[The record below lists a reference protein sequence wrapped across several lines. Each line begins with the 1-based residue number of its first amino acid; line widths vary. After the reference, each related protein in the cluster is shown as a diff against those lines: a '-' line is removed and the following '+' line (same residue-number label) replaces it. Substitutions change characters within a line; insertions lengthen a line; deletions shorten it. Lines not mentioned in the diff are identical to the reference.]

1 MNTTSFEIRSAI
13 IDDASDISELSTQL
27 GYLAHEPEIKD
38 RLNAILKSN
47 DHMVYVAVLSDG
59 KAVAWIHVYRAQ
71 RIETGVFAEIGGFI
85 VSETFRN
92 KGIGKKLLEAAEKWA
107 ISKKLSKLRVRS
119 KTEREDA
126 KQFYL
131 NMGFSASKTQSI
143 FDKHLL
149 G

>member
-1 MNTTSFEIRSAI
+1 MNTTSFEIRNAT
-13 IDDASDISELSTQL
+13 IDDASDISKLSTQL
-27 GYLAHEPEIKD
+27 GYPAQDSEVKD
-38 RLNAILKSN
+38 RLDTILKSD
-47 DHMVYVAVLSDG
+47 DHTVLIAALPDG
-59 KAVAWIHVYRAQ
+59 KTIAWIHVYKAHRV
-71 RIETGVFAEIGGFI
+71 ESGVFAETGGFI

-119 KTEREDA
+119 EIEREDA

-131 NMGFSASKTQSI
+131 NMGFSISKIQSV
-143 FDKHLL
+143 FDKYLL